1 MEGPNVVID
10 SKPDISASSPNRRQ
24 SNRRPIKKPTSKDI
38 SQELKLRRSKLTD
51 KNKYHTDDLL
61 AEKAFQKPVQNSSE
75 IEKDRMR
82 IKSPLKSPMKTPLK
96 MPLKGVSQMSL
107 KSQQTRISTRAGMI
121 YLVICIRKY
130 CCKSYIVFV
139 SESAEQLYKE

>member
-10 SKPDISASSPNRRQ
+10 SKAEISPNSPNRRQ
-24 SNRRPIKKPTSKDI
+24 SNRRPVKKPTSKDI

-82 IKSPLKSPMKTPLK
+82 IKSPIKSPMKTPLK
-96 MPLKGVSQMSL
+96 MPVKGVSQMSL
-107 KSQQTRISTRAGMI
+107 RSQQTRISTRAGQ
-121 YLVICIRKY
+121 YLLYLYSRNRFFVHF
-130 CCKSYIVFV
+130 SYFFV
-139 SESAEQLYKE
+139 VGL